1 MIARTEDDLRLAA
14 ADIADKSAAAS
25 VRWLALDVSRHDAPQ
40 RVREFLDESGYYLD
54 VLINNAGT
62 AAGGRFDLQE
72 REAVMA
78 IIDLNV
84 RGLVALTHE
93 FLPDLRSRRTGGIIN
108 LASVAAFTPGPWQA
122 LYFASKSFVLSFSL
136 ALAQENRDVYVPVMT
151 AAPGPV
157 ETNIHGKMRTRF
169 TWYRALFP
177 SASPEKSAAAIW
189 AAFER
194 GQAVFVPGAINGVAM
209 MAAKILPYELMVPIT
224 SWLVR
229 PRHRNGRPSD

>member
-1 MIARTEDDLRLAA
+1 MIARSADHLRQAA
-14 ADIADKSAAAS
+14 SDIAKKSAPAS
-25 VRWLALDVSRHDAPQ
+25 VKWLALDVSRDDAPR
-40 RVREFLDESGYYLD
+40 RVREFLDQSGYYLD
-54 VLINNAGT
+54 VLVNNAGT
-62 AAGGRFDLQE
+62 AAGGRFDLQD

-93 FLPDLRSRRTGGIIN
+93 FLPDLRTRRTGGIIN
-108 LASVAAFTPGPWQA
+108 VASVAAFTPGPWQA
-122 LYFASKSFVLSFSL
+122 LYFASKSFVLSFGL
-136 ALAQENRDVYVPVMT
+136 ALAHENRDVYVPVTT

-157 ETNIHGKMRTRF
+157 ETKIHQKMRTRF

-177 SASPEKSAAAIW
+177 TASPEESAAAIW

-194 GQAVFVPGAINGVAM
+194 GQSVFVPGAINGLAM

-229 PRHRNGRPSD
+229 PRHRSGRPLN